1 MDSPLQLQ
9 DFGYRVT
16 GTLHR
21 SPNSIVYSAQKLGAD
36 PDAPR
41 VAIKLS
47 NTAYPS
53 LAQLAKLRNQYA
65 LARELQGDGIVR
77 PLALKTFDRGHFL
90 VLDYLD
96 GISLADYCQG
106 QPLPLADFFEM
117 SRQMVRVLGRIHD
130 QSVIHKD
137 IKPSNLIR
145 EKDSGKIYIADFSIA
160 SRLPRES
167 QRLQHFG
174 HLEGTLAYLSPEQT
188 GRMNRSIDYRSDF
201 YSLGV
206 TFFELLSGQLPFPQQ
221 DAAELVYAHLA
232 QTPPPLRS
240 LRPELPEALEAII
253 RKLMA
258 KNPEDRYQS
267 AGGLW
272 RDLHR
277 CHECWQEH
285 PQEPI
290 QFTIAS
296 SDWSDRFVIPEV
308 LYGREA
314 EVQTL
319 LNAFDHAS
327 QGNSSLILVAGYSGI
342 GKTSLVKEVHRPIA
356 RKNGYFIRGKF
367 DLLQGNSP
375 LSGFVQAFRELVDQ
389 VAAAGPEELAA
400 WRSRLRESL
409 GDHGGILLE
418 TLPELVDLIG
428 EMPSEPDIS
437 AMQRENRF
445 NLAFGDFVR
454 GAVAGDRPLVLFLD
468 DLQWADSASLKL
480 LERLLAESQ
489 NHSLLTIGTY
499 RDNEVGPG
507 HPLLL
512 SLANIAKTSRIES
525 LTLGPLKRDDV
536 SRLTALTLHRTPTDS
551 QPLADLLY
559 NNSQGNPFFV
569 NQLLKTLYER
579 GAIAF
584 NPDTGTWAYHLSLA
598 RTLALTDDVVELLG
612 QKLQQ
617 LPPSCQTLLQIAACI
632 GNHFDL
638 NTLATVAQQSPGD
651 VARQLWPALEAELII
666 PANEASK
673 FYQGAGRCDEAI
685 AVPAR
690 FANAEQASYLF
701 LHDRIQQAAHTSI
714 PPAQRPPLHHQI
726 ARLLVQASPN
736 PDSGDRLFD
745 IVHHYNTAWDCLQD
759 DDERL
764 QVVQLNLS
772 AARRAQAAT
781 AHAAAYS
788 YSQTALRLLEPRQPW
803 NPPQSPQAAD
813 LYQLNLSLHQLAA
826 ETAFAIGEFTSA
838 EQLIMQVIEQ
848 AKDVLD
854 TIPLYEVWIQIQ
866 VARNNLPAA
875 IHTGICIL
883 EKLGLSIPE
892 YPHEQAADEVLEE
905 ILAQMGGNDISA
917 LINLPLLDNPYE
929 LASRRI
935 ALRIAASA
943 YIARPNLYLLLILK
957 LLQQILASGVCSAS
971 SYVLAAFGLLCCGL
985 WGDYARGDDAKDAA
999 LGIIERF
1006 EAKEFVAKV
1015 DLLVEAFIRH
1025 WTAPLVE
1032 TFPGLLRGYQAGIDS
1047 GDFEFAGYC
1056 INHYCIHGLLSIRPL
1071 DDVVEDFQRY
1081 RQAIIKLNQQSS
1093 LKWHSIAHQV
1103 VQNLMGQ
1110 SESPVELVGDI
1121 YDERQ
1126 ELPQYQQSGEG
1137 GLIFYLF
1144 LQKLYLACLFDDVD
1158 GALNYW
1164 QQARPYLNSAIATYQ
1179 FSLWFVYG
1187 SLAHFDAS
1195 RRQGDDPDHCPYCS
1209 EAMTLKAQVE
1219 RFAQACP
1226 ANHGAHFSL
1235 LEAEQARCQGRDLE
1249 AMAAYDRAI
1258 EQAQQSG
1265 FQHLEALANERAAGF
1280 YRQQQRHK
1288 IARTYITDAYYGYVR
1303 WGATAKVHQLEQLYR
1318 QELANLGQRS
1328 PKLNHLT
1335 TTTHEVSSQTYGHP
1349 TLSPSHSIDFS
1360 ALIEAS
1366 QAISSAID
1374 LDDLLTKLMAAVAE
1388 HAGADRA
1395 TLLWRD
1401 GGDWRSAA
1409 RYTVGEPCET
1419 TARSLTQEDPIP
1431 RLWLEKILRS
1441 GAPIVVADARCESVF
1456 AGDVRFVKLLS
1467 SQGLPPQSVLL
1478 LPLCDRT
1485 QTVGALYLEN
1495 SLVTGA
1501 FTGDRLQILQT
1512 LGAQATIS
1520 LTNARLYRQAQ
1531 DYAQQLEGS
1540 LENLKNLQLQLIQ
1553 NEKMSALGNLVAGV
1567 AHEINN
1573 PIGCI
1578 CANLQPARDYLEDLM
1593 GLLRLYQDCYPNPDP
1608 RIEEE
1613 IEAIELDYIQEDFP
1627 SLLTSMETSV
1637 KRIVAISRSLR
1648 TFSRH
1653 DGTSPSL
1660 FDLRESL
1667 DSTLLI
1673 LKHRLK
1679 ANEWRPAIEVE
1690 KDYAQD
1696 LPLIECF
1703 PSQLNQVFMNLI
1715 ANAIDALD
1723 EMSRDRSYAEI
1734 QKQPNRIQVC
1744 VRGQGEDWVQVS
1756 IQDNGCG
1763 MSQRVQEQAFE
1774 HLFTTKPVGEGTGLG
1789 LSIVQQI
1796 LQTHQAVIEVRSQ
1809 LGQGTTFKLA
1819 FPRQQEATL
1828 ES

>member
-1 MDSPLQLQ
+1 MDSLLQLQ

-16 GTLHR
+16 KTLHR
-21 SPNSIVYSAQKLGAD
+21 SPNSIVYSALEVGAGLD
-36 PDAPR
+36 GPE

-47 NTAYPS
+47 NCAYPS
-53 LAQLAKLRNQYA
+53 VAQLAKLRNQYA
-65 LARELQGDGIVR
+65 LAQELQGEGIVR

-90 VLDYLD
+90 VLENIH
-96 GISLADYCQG
+96 GISLADDCQG
-106 QPLPLADFFEM
+106 QPLPLGQFLAV
-117 SRQMVRVLGRIHD
+117 SRRIVRVLENIHQ

-137 IKPSNLIR
+137 IKPSNLIL
-145 EKDSGKIYIADFSIA
+145 EKETGKIYIADFSIA
-160 SRLPRES
+160 SRLPRER
-167 QRLQHFG
+167 QQLQSLG
-174 HLEGTLAYLSPEQT
+174 RLEGTLAYLSPEQT
-188 GRMNRSIDYRSDF
+188 GRMNRSLDYRSDF

-206 TFFELLSGQLPFPQQ
+206 TFFELLTGQLPFPQT

-232 QTPPPLRS
+232 RTPPPLRS
-240 LRPELPEALEAII
+240 LRPELPEALEAIVN
-253 RKLMA
+253 KLMA

-267 AGGLW
+267 AGGLQ
-272 RDLHR
+272 RDLQH
-277 CHECWQEH
+277 CQECWQKH

-290 QFTIAS
+290 QFTIGR

-319 LNAFDHAS
+319 LDAFDHAS
-327 QGNSSLILVAGYSGI
+327 QGNSCLILVAGYSGI
-342 GKTSLVKEVHRPIA
+342 GKTSLVNEVHRPIA
-356 RKNGYFIRGKF
+356 RKNGYFIQGKF

-375 LSGFVQAFRELVDQ
+375 LSGFVQAFRELVEQ
-389 VAAAGPEELAA
+389 VAAAGPQELAA
-400 WRSRLRESL
+400 WRSRLRDRL

-428 EMPSEPDIS
+428 EMPSEPDLS

-489 NHSLLTIGTY
+489 NYPLLTIGTY
-499 RDNEVGPG
+499 RDHEVGPG

-512 SLANIAKTSRIES
+512 SLANIAKTSRIET
-525 LTLGPLKRDDV
+525 LTLGPLNRDDV
-536 SRLTALTLHRTPTDS
+536 SRLTALTLHRDRSDS

-559 NNSQGNPFFV
+559 DNSQGNPFFV

-584 NPDTGTWAYHLSLA
+584 NPDTGTWAYHLGLA
-598 RTLALTDDVVELLG
+598 RTLALTDDVVQLLG

-617 LPPSCQTLLQIAACI
+617 LPRPCQTLLQIAACI
-632 GNHFDL
+632 GNHVDL
-638 NTLATVAQQSPGD
+638 KTLATVAQQSPSE

-673 FYQGAGRCDEAI
+673 FYQGADSGDEAI
-685 AVPAR
+685 
-690 FANAEQASYLF
+690 AEQASYLF
-701 LHDRIQQAAHTSI
+701 RHDRIQQAAHTSI

-726 ARLLVQASPN
+726 AQLLVQASPN
-736 PDSGDRLFD
+736 PETGDRLFD
-745 IVHHYNTAWDCLQD
+745 IVHHYNTAWDNLQD
-759 DDERL
+759 DHERL
-764 QVVQLNLS
+764 QVIKLNLS
-772 AARRAQAAT
+772 AAQRAQAAT
-781 AHAAAYS
+781 AHAAALS
-788 YSQTALRLLEPRQPW
+788 YSQTALKLLDPYQPW
-803 NPPQSPQAAD
+803 TPPHSPRTTN
-813 LYQLNLSLHQLAA
+813 LYQLTLTLHQLAA
-826 ETAFAIGEFTSA
+826 ESAFAIGEFTVA
-838 EQLIMQVIEQ
+838 EQLIKSAIEPAQ
-848 AKDVLD
+848 DILD
-854 TIPLYEVWIQIQ
+854 TIPLYEVWIQVH
-866 VARNNLPAA
+866 VARNNLNAA
-875 IHTGICIL
+875 IHTGLHIL
-883 EKLGLSIPE
+883 GQLGLSLPE
-892 YPHEQAADEVLEE
+892 SPDEQATEEVLEE
-905 ILAQMGGNDISA
+905 ILKHMKGNDVTA
-917 LINLPLLDNPYE
+917 LINLPLVDDPYK

-943 YIARPNLYLLLILK
+943 YVARPNLHVLLNLK
-957 LLQQILASGVCSAS
+957 LLQQILTSGVCSAS
-971 SYVLAAFGLLCCGL
+971 AYVFASFGILCCGL
-985 WGDYARGDDAKDAA
+985 WGDYARGHDAKEVA

-1006 EAKEFVAKV
+1006 EAKEFVSKV
-1015 DLLVEAFIRH
+1015 ELIGEALINH
-1025 WTAPLVE
+1025 WHTPLIE
-1032 TFPGLLRGYQAGIDS
+1032 TLPGLLRGYQAGIDS
-1047 GDFEFAGYC
+1047 GDFEFASYC
-1056 INHYCIHGLLSIRPL
+1056 LNHYCIHSLFSVRPL
-1071 DDVVEDFQRY
+1071 DEVAENFQQY
-1081 RQAIIKLNQQSS
+1081 QQVIAKLNQKTH
-1093 LKWHSIAHQV
+1093 LKYHAIGHQAV
-1103 VQNLMGQ
+1103 ENLMSQ
-1110 SESPVELVGDI
+1110 SPSPLELVGPR

-1126 ELPQYQQSGEG
+1126 ELRQYQEAGETL
-1137 GLIFYLF
+1137 LIFYLF
-1144 LQKLYLACLFDDVD
+1144 LQKLYLACLFDDMDAAVS
-1158 GALNYW
+1158 YC

-1195 RRQGDDPDHCPYCS
+1195 RRQGQDRENCPHWS
-1209 EAMTLKAQVE
+1209 EAITLKAQVE
-1219 RFAQACP
+1219 SFAQASP
-1226 ANHGAHFSL
+1226 TNHGPHLSL
-1235 LEAEQARCQGRDLE
+1235 LQAEQARCQGEDLE

-1258 EQAQQSG
+1258 EQAQQSDVLY
-1265 FQHLEALANERAAGF
+1265 LEALANERAAGF
-1280 YRQQQRHK
+1280 YRQRQRHK

-1303 WGATAKVHQLEQLYR
+1303 WGATAKVRQLEQLYR
-1318 QELANLGQRS
+1318 QELPSLGQVS
-1328 PKLNHLT
+1328 PVPGHLS
-1335 TTTHEVSSQTYGHP
+1335 TTTHDTSGQTYGHHA

-1374 LDDLLTKLMAAVAE
+1374 LDDLLSKLMAAVVEHSGAE
-1388 HAGADRA
+1388 TA

-1401 GGDWRSAA
+1401 EGDWVSAA
-1409 RYTVGEPCET
+1409 RYTLEGQCET
-1419 TARSLTQEDPIP
+1419 GTHPLTEENTIP
-1431 RLWLEKILRS
+1431 RLWLGRILRS
-1441 GAPIVVADARCESVF
+1441 GEPIVVADARCEAVF
-1456 AGDVRFVKLLS
+1456 AGDVRFADPS
-1467 SQGLPPQSVLL
+1467 SRQGRPPQSVLL

-1495 SLVTGA
+1495 SLVAGA
-1501 FTGDRLQILQT
+1501 FTGDRVQILQT
-1512 LGAQATIS
+1512 LGAQAMIS
-1520 LTNARLYRQAQ
+1520 LENARLYRQSQ

-1540 LENLKNLQLQLIQ
+1540 LQDLKNLQLQLIQ
-1553 NEKMSALGNLVAGV
+1553 HEKMSALGNLVAGV

-1578 CANLQPARDYLEDLM
+1578 SANLQPARDYLQDVM
-1593 GLLRLYQDCYPNPDP
+1593 GLLQLYQDCYPNPDP

-1627 SLLTSMETSV
+1627 SLLTSMETGV

-1679 ANEWRPAIEVE
+1679 ANEWRPAILVE
-1690 KDYAQD
+1690 KDYD
-1696 LPLIECF
+1696 ENLPLIECF

-1723 EMSRDRSYAEI
+1723 ETNRDRSYADI
-1734 QKQPNRIQVC
+1734 QKQPNRIQVSARP
-1744 VRGQGEDWVQVS
+1744 VGEEHVQVC
-1756 IQDNGCG
+1756 IEDNGCG
-1763 MSQRVQEQAFE
+1763 MSEGVQEQAFE

-1796 LQTHQAVIEVRSQ
+1796 LTTHQASMKVRSR
-1809 LGQGTTFKLA
+1809 LGQGTAFELNFPCHQDGKL
-1819 FPRQQEATL
+1819 ET
-1828 ES
+1828 